1 MNNITLNRRL
11 NIKSLLLLCVFV
23 FLISEK
29 YSIAQGSNSAQSP
42 DYKTRRFLL
51 RDEGLSQLSY
61 TDIANPKA
69 NWYTP
74 VPTGRDMQLVG
85 NGRVLIGTGN
95 GYEERDIV
103 TGNKVTELTS
113 FPGTL
118 TAHRLKNGN
127 TLLTGENWQGKQG
140 MVLVEVDKGG
150 TVKRLTAYPGF
161 SYGRLV
167 RQTTSGTFL
176 VTADD
181 KVFEGNDKGEIIWQV
196 MINATSKPHVWQALR
211 LANGQTIISTG
222 YAKNLMLFGKD
233 EKLIDSI
240 SGPAEVNPHFYA
252 GFQILPNGNYVVT
265 NWQGHGPKFGASG
278 VQLLEYSP
286 KGVLVWSWKQ
296 GPEKYSSLQGVI
308 VLDGLDLKRMHVEDG
323 NGRLAPV
330 K

>member
-1 MNNITLNRRL
+1 MNNSKLITML
-11 NIKSLLLLCVFV
+11 NIKLLLLLFV
-23 FLISEK
+23 CGIFLTAD
-29 YSIAQGSNSAQSP
+29 YSIAQAPNSGQSP
-42 DYKTRRFLL
+42 NYKTRRFLL

-61 TDIANPKA
+61 TDLANPAA

-95 GYEERDIV
+95 GYEERDII
-103 TGNKVTELTS
+103 TGKKVNELTS

-140 MVLVEVDKGG
+140 MVLVEIDKGG
-150 TVKRLTAYPGF
+150 TIKRQIAFPGL

-167 RQTTSGTFL
+167 RETSSGTFL

-181 KVFEGNDKGEIIWQV
+181 KVIEGNDKGEVIWQA
-196 MINATSKPHVWQALR
+196 MINAKSKPHVWQALR

-222 YAKNLMLFGKD
+222 YAKNLMRFGKD
-233 EKLIDSI
+233 GKLIDSI
-240 SGPAEVNPHFYA
+240 TGPAYVNPHFYA
-252 GFQILPNGNYVVT
+252 GFQILSNGNYVVT
-265 NWQGHGPKFGASG
+265 NWQGHGPKLGASG

-286 KGVLVWSWKQ
+286 KGELVWSWKQ
-296 GPEKYSSLQGVI
+296 DPEKYSSIQGVI
-308 VLDGLDLKRMHVEDG
+308 VLDGLDLKRMYTEDG